1 MSRDAPSLDELYGP
15 GAEAADDWAGHL
27 DELAERA
34 MALDQQIRSIYEKEL
49 TELWEKNRALEGQL
63 ESAGE
68 EIARLRQALADAA
81 SPTTSGTA

>member
-1 MSRDAPSLDELYGP
+1 MSRDAPSLDELYGQ
-15 GAEAADDWAGHL
+15 GAEAADDWSGHL

-34 MALDQQIRSIYEKEL
+34 AAHEQQLRSIYEKEL

-68 EIARLRQALADAA
+68 EIARLQQALADTAAPAA
-81 SPTTSGTA
+81 SGAA